1 MVGLLEGKVAVV
13 TGGASGIGRGIAR
26 AFAEHGAKA
35 VVVADVLGEPRQGET
50 PTQELIE
57 KETDTRSVFVGTAM
71 VVPGGAVG
79 ADQLRGS
86 EEAVAFIRGFFE
98 QAKPAGVIC
107 HAPWTLVEAG
117 VVEGRTLTS
126 FPTLQTDIRNAGGT
140 WVEEE
145 VVTDQG
151 RGS

>member
-1 MVGLLEGKVAVV
+1 MVL
-13 TGGASGIGRGIAR
+13 
-26 AFAEHGAKA
+26 
-35 VVVADVLGEPRQGET
+35 
-50 PTQELIE
+50 
-57 KETDTRSVFVGTAM
+57 
-71 VVPGGAVG
+71 PGGAVG

-126 FPTLQTDIRNAGGT
+126 FPTL
-140 WVEEE
+140 
-145 VVTDQG
+145 
-151 RGS
+151 